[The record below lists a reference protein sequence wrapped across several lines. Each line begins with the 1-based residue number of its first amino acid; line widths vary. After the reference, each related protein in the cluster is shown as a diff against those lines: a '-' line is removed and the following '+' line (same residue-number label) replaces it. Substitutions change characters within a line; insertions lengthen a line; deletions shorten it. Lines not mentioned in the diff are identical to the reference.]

1 MIIVFF
7 FLLVNFKKI
16 GLALA
21 ALSSLLLTLFGAA
34 LGLWAFHID
43 FSLTCVLG
51 VISLIG
57 IVVRN
62 AILIFEHAQDLRLH
76 KHYSPRDAAFDAGR
90 RRMLPIFL
98 TSATTAVGV
107 VPMIISGSSLWM
119 PMGVVICSGTVFS
132 MILAVIILPVFYWK
146 IFGNK

>member
-62 AILIFEHAQDLRLH
+62 AILIFEHAQDLRFI
-76 KHYSPRDAAFDAGR
+76 SIIARGMPPSTPAGDACSR
-90 RRMLPIFL
+90 
-98 TSATTAVGV
+98 
-107 VPMIISGSSLWM
+107 SS
-119 PMGVVICSGTVFS
+119 
-132 MILAVIILPVFYWK
+132 
-146 IFGNK
+146 

>member
-1 MIIVFF
+1 MRKTCGSISIIAR
-7 FLLVNFKKI
+7 
-16 GLALA
+16 GMPPSTPA
-21 ALSSLLLTLFGAA
+21 G
-34 LGLWAFHID
+34 
-43 FSLTCVLG
+43 
-51 VISLIG
+51 
-57 IVVRN
+57 
-62 AILIFEHAQDLRLH
+62 
-76 KHYSPRDAAFDAGR
+76 DA
-90 RRMLPIFL
+90 MLPIFL